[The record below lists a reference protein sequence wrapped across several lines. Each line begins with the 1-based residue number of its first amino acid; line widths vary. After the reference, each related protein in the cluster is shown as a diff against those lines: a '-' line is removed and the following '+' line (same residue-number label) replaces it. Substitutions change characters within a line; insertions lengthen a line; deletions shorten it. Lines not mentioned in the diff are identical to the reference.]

1 MIIYY
6 GMDDEIGPIS
16 FAGASSTE
24 LGIFGTDTMS
34 VIGNKIAEM
43 VKRAENEAKDLITK
57 HRVLLD
63 SLVDMLLEKETVS
76 GEEIEAM
83 YKAYLANQE

>member
-1 MIIYY
+1 
-6 GMDDEIGPIS
+6 MDDDIGPIS

-34 VIGNKIAEM
+34 VVGNKIAEK
-43 VKRAENEAKDLITK
+43 VKAAEKEAKELITK

-63 SLVDMLLEKETVS
+63 MLVEKLLEQETVS
-76 GEEIEAM
+76 GEEIETM
-83 YKAYLANQE
+83 YKAYMANQE